1 MLSPSSAHP
10 PSFSDAVPSYND
22 HALDERFEPSSSHPV
37 HQATSETP
45 KPRPLSSNNPYR
57 QLLEH
62 SPPLEAAPGISLS
75 TPPQP
80 ETQVSHQT
88 PPASPT
94 HPSERQQSSLP
105 PQQTPAELDA
115 LQATAEAA
123 QRAPEFLSLD
133 RDLIFPP
140 PPSQALYSLAFAL
153 SPNGRSNTVR
163 RSVPAVT
170 RADGSQRSEVTDK
183 DLYTIRRDSFF
194 NSRFVIEGKRRSTF
208 PGTLN
213 LRYHA
218 NIIKGPYWDCTV
230 EKTGELLMRG
240 KGEEWIDGLGRTVGR
255 EPEGVCLGRRKRK
268 VMEKEHEQRTQG
280 QNVAWK
286 PPVLE
291 LVGEGRNAG
300 GDDSSEDAKA
310 RIRDLLV
317 TCWVAKCWDAERVA
331 AMPEQLA
338 ADGKW
343 PCRCGFVTWRAPR
356 SGKDTNVT

>member
-1 MLSPSSAHP
+1 MLNPSSDHP
-10 PSFSDAVPSYND
+10 PSFSDAVPSYSD
-22 HALDERFEPSSSHPV
+22 HTLDERFEPASSRPV
-37 HQATSETP
+37 HQTTSETP
-45 KPRPLSSNNPYR
+45 NPRPLSSNNPYK

-62 SPPLEAAPGISLS
+62 SPQPAA
-75 TPPQP
+75 QP
-80 ETQVSHQT
+80 SHQT

-94 HPSERQQSSLP
+94 HPAERRQSSLP
-105 PQQTPAELDA
+105 PQQTPAELAA
-115 LQATAEAA
+115 LQATAQAA
-123 QRAPEFLSLD
+123 QRAPEVLLLD

-153 SPNGRSNTVR
+153 SPSGTSNTVR

-194 NSRFVIEGKRRSTF
+194 NSCFTIEGKRRSTF
-208 PGTLN
+208 PGTLT
-213 LRYHA
+213 LKYHA

-255 EPEGVCLGRRKRK
+255 EPEGVCLGRKKRK
-268 VMEKEHEQRTQG
+268 AMEKEHEKRTRG

-286 PPVLE
+286 SPVLE
-291 LVGEGRNAG
+291 LVGEGRKAG
-300 GDDSSEDAKA
+300 GDDNSEDAKA

-331 AMPEQLA
+331 SVPEQIA
-338 ADGKW
+338 AEGKW
-343 PCRCGFVTWRAPR
+343 SCRRGCVTWRTLR
-356 SGKDTNVT
+356 SGNDTNVT

>member
-1 MLSPSSAHP
+1 MSQHITSMLNPSSDHP

-22 HALDERFEPSSSHPV
+22 HTLDERFEPASSHPV

-62 SPPLEAAPGISLS
+62 SPPAEAAPGISLS

-80 ETQVSHQT
+80 SHQT

-94 HPSERQQSSLP
+94 HPSERRQSSLP
-105 PQQTPAELDA
+105 TQQTPAELAA
-115 LQATAEAA
+115 LQATADAA

-153 SPNGRSNTVR
+153 SPSGTSNTVR

-183 DLYTIRRDSFF
+183 DLYTIRRDPFF
-194 NSRFVIEGKRRSTF
+194 NSRFTIEGKRRSTF
-208 PGTLN
+208 PGALN

-255 EPEGVCLGRRKRK
+255 EPEGVCLGRKKRK
-268 VMEKEHEQRTQG
+268 AMEKEHEQRTQG
-280 QNVAWK
+280 QDVAWK
-286 PPVLE
+286 SPVLE
-291 LVGEGRNAG
+291 LLGEGRKAG
-300 GDDSSEDAKA
+300 GDDNSEDAKA

-317 TCWVAKCWDAERVA
+317 TCWVAKCMDAERVA
-331 AMPEQLA
+331 AMSEQSA
-338 ADGKW
+338 ADGLLGK
-343 PCRCGFVTWRAPR
+343 RR
-356 SGKDTNVT
+356 SEGVRLNGMLF

>member
-1 MLSPSSAHP
+1 MSQRITSMLSPSSDHP

-22 HALDERFEPSSSHPV
+22 HTLDERFEPSSSHPV

-45 KPRPLSSNNPYR
+45 RPRPLSSNNPYR

-105 PQQTPAELDA
+105 RQQTPAELDA

-183 DLYTIRRDSFF
+183 DIYTIRRDSFF
-194 NSRFVIEGKRRSTF
+194 NSRFIIEGKRRSTF

-213 LRYHA
+213 LRT
-218 NIIKGPYWDCTV
+218 D
-230 EKTGELLMRG
+230 L
-240 KGEEWIDGLGRTVGR
+240 GR
-255 EPEGVCLGRRKRK
+255 EPDGVCLGRKKRK
-268 VMEKEHEQRTQG
+268 EMEKEHEKRTQG
-280 QNVAWK
+280 ENVAWK

-291 LVGEGRNAG
+291 LVGEGRKAG

-331 AMPEQLA
+331 AMPEQIA
-338 ADGKW
+338 ADGSRWK
-343 PCRCGFVTWRAPR
+343 RRSEVPR
-356 SGKDTNVT
+356 GTGMFF

>member
-1 MLSPSSAHP
+1 MSRYITSMLNPSSRNP
-10 PSFSDAVPSYND
+10 PSWSDSAPSYSD
-22 HALDERFEPSSSHPV
+22 YTLDERFEPASSPSI

-62 SPPLEAAPGISLS
+62 SPPPEAASGISLS

-80 ETQVSHQT
+80 ATQPSHQT
-88 PPASPT
+88 LPASPT
-94 HPSERQQSSLP
+94 HPTERRQSSLP
-105 PQQTPAELDA
+105 PQQTPAELAD

-123 QRAPEFLSLD
+123 QRAPGFLSLD

-140 PPSQALYSLAFAL
+140 PPSQALYSLTFAL
-153 SPNGRSNTVR
+153 SANGTSNTVR
-163 RSVPAVT
+163 RSVPAVM

-183 DLYTIRRDSFF
+183 DLYNIRRDPIL
-194 NSRFVIEGKRRSTF
+194 NSCFTIEGKRRSTF
-208 PGTLN
+208 PGTLT

-218 NIIKGPYWDCTV
+218 NLIKGPYWDCTV

-255 EPEGVCLGRRKRK
+255 EPEGICMRRKKRK
-268 VMEKEHEQRTQG
+268 AMEKEHEKRTQG

-286 PPVLE
+286 PQVLE
-291 LVGEGRNAG
+291 LVGEGRGRAG
-300 GDDSSEDAKA
+300 GDDNSEDAKA

-331 AMPEQLA
+331 AMPEQSA
-338 ADGKW
+338 ADGTW
-343 PCRCGFVTWRAPR
+343 PCRRGFAT
-356 SGKDTNVT
+356 